1 MTHIQWHQ
9 QQRGSQISDNPKWKT
24 LALFVIVA
32 IVVTVLDAS
41 FFELLSPE
49 NDNNGAP
56 LLTKYVLTHQQQQQ
70 KQQSVK
76 HNAQPEYLLAQLTS
90 TSRSRLPKTYRYADV
105 CHNHRDVA
113 VAAAPASSQSKLSQI
128 HIQDFCEGGYLKIA
142 RGSGDVNLVG
152 PIITALSKQQH
163 TAGIYGSLAELGV
176 HHGRFTG
183 FLFITARTTEK
194 LVVADLFEKLQHQ
207 NVDKSGLGDKRR
219 FLQGLQTYGLSQEDL
234 HTLHVGSTDEIPFD
248 WSDKSGFEA
257 FRMISV
263 DGGHTA
269 ALTFND
275 LQLAFCNL
283 LAGGIV
289 ILDDF
294 FHSVWPGVTEGLFQ
308 FIGAGPEPEVYPFL
322 SCENKLFLTNDKAA
336 HDIYY
341 RRLLETAGPF
351 VSMYAHEK
359 ERGKLK
365 FEMNGVNYLRCKRGN
380 FTDDDVRSLWKD
392 LSY

>member
-1 MTHIQWHQ
+1 MTHIHWHP
-9 QQRGSQISDNPKWKT
+9 QQRGNQTSGNPRWKS
-24 LALFVIVA
+24 LALFVVVA

-41 FFELLSPE
+41 FFEILSPK
-49 NDNNGAP
+49 NDDNAP
-56 LLTKYVLTHQQQQQ
+56 LTKYVLTRQQQQQ

-76 HNAQPEYLLAQLTS
+76 HNAQPEYLLAS
-90 TSRSRLPKTYRYADV
+90 KSRVPDTYRYADV
-105 CHNHRDVA
+105 CQSHRDIA
-113 VAAAPASSQSKLSQI
+113 VAAAPASSQSKLSTQHI
-128 HIQDFCEGGYLKIA
+128 HDFCDGGYLKIA
-142 RGSGDVNLVG
+142 RGSGDVLLVG

-163 TAGIYGSLAELGV
+163 ETGIYGSLAEIGV

-219 FLQGLQTYGLSQEDL
+219 FLQGLQVYGLSQEDL

-248 WSDKSGFEA
+248 WSDKAGFEA

-294 FHSVWPGVTEGLFQ
+294 FHSVWPGVTEGVFQ
-308 FIGAGPEPEVYPFL
+308 FMSMGPEPEVYPFL
-322 SCENKLFLTNDKAA
+322 SCENKLFLTNDKAS
-336 HDIYY
+336 HDLYY
-341 RRLLETAGPF
+341 NRLLETAGPL

-359 ERGKLK
+359 LRGKLK
-365 FEMNGVNYLRCKRGN
+365 FEMNGVNYLRCTRGN
-380 FTDDDVRSLWKD
+380 STDHDIRSLWKD

>member
-1 MTHIQWHQ
+1 MTRIQWNQ
-9 QQRGSQISDNPKWKT
+9 QQRGNQISSKPSWKT
-24 LALFVIVA
+24 LVLFVVVA
-32 IVVTVLDAS
+32 VVVTVLDAS
-41 FFELLSPE
+41 FFDFLSPE
-49 NDNNGAP
+49 RTDNAP
-56 LLTKYVLTHQQQQQ
+56 LTKYLLTHQQQQQ

-76 HNAQPEYLLAQLTS
+76 HNAQPEYLLASLASTS
-90 TSRSRLPKTYRYADV
+90 TSKSRLPDTYRYANV
-105 CHNHRDVA
+105 CQNHRDIT
-113 VAAAPASSQSKLSQI
+113 VAAAPASSKSKLSTQHI
-128 HIQDFCEGGYLKIA
+128 HDFCDGGYLKIA

-152 PIITALSKQQH
+152 PIITSLSKQQH
-163 TAGIYGSLAELGV
+163 ETGIYGSLAELGV

-194 LVVADLFEKLQHQ
+194 LVVADLFENLQHQ

-219 FLQGLQTYGLSQEDL
+219 FLQGIQTYGLAQEDL
-234 HTLHVGSTDEIPFD
+234 HTLYVGSTDEIPFD
-248 WSDKSGFEA
+248 WSDKAGFEA

-263 DGGHTA
+263 DAGHTA

-289 ILDDF
+289 IVDDF

-308 FIGAGPEPEVYPFL
+308 FFSLGPEPEVYPFL
-322 SCENKLFLTNDKAA
+322 SCENKLFLTNDKASHA
-336 HDIYY
+336 IYY
-341 RRLLETAGPF
+341 NRLLETVGPY

-359 ERGKLK
+359 LRGKLK

-380 FTDDDVRSLWKD
+380 FTDDDIHTVWKD